1 METEKVLQELE
12 AEFDN
17 LMQSG
22 LDELVAEDSELAEE
36 NFSLA
41 ATVLDRVKELS
52 LPMAV
57 ALENRYLVNPY
68 DLIPQEEYEKLQDKR
83 QV

>member
-1 METEKVLQELE
+1 METKKVLQELE
-12 AEFDN
+12 TEFDN
-17 LMQSG
+17 LMRSG
-22 LDELVAEDSELAEE
+22 LDELAVEDSELAEE

-41 ATVLDRVKELS
+41 VTVLDRVKELS

-68 DLIPQEEYEKLQDKR
+68 DFQ
-83 QV
+83 

>member
-1 METEKVLQELE
+1 METEKALQELE
-12 AEFDN
+12 TEFDN
-17 LMQSG
+17 LMRSG
-22 LDELVAEDSELAEE
+22 LDELAVEDSELAEE

-41 ATVLDRVKELS
+41 STVLDRVKELS

-68 DLIPQEEYEKLQDKR
+68 DFQ
-83 QV
+83 

>member
-12 AEFDN
+12 TEFDN
-17 LMQSG
+17 LMRSG
-22 LDELVAEDSELAEE
+22 LDELAVEDIELAEE

-41 ATVLDRVKELS
+41 VIVLDRVKELS

-57 ALENRYLVNPY
+57 APENRYLVNPY
-68 DLIPQEEYEKLQDKR
+68 DFQYKTEVKTNERENN
-83 QV
+83 

>member
-1 METEKVLQELE
+1 METEKALQELE

-22 LDELVAEDSELAEE
+22 LDELAVEDSELAEE

-41 ATVLDRVKELS
+41 AIVLDRVKELS

-57 ALENRYLVNPY
+57 VLENKYLINPY
-68 DLIPQEEYEKLQDKR
+68 NYKIKGRGVK
-83 QV
+83 

>member
-1 METEKVLQELE
+1 METGKALQELE

-17 LMQSG
+17 LMRSG
-22 LDELVAEDSELAEE
+22 LDELAVENSELAEE

-41 ATVLDRVKELS
+41 VTVLDRVKELS

-68 DLIPQEEYEKLQDKR
+68 DFQ
-83 QV
+83 

>member
-1 METEKVLQELE
+1 METGKALQELE

-17 LMQSG
+17 LMRSG
-22 LDELVAEDSELAEE
+22 LDELAVEDSELAEE

-41 ATVLDRVKELS
+41 VTVLDRVKELS

-68 DLIPQEEYEKLQDKR
+68 DFQ
-83 QV
+83 

>member
-1 METEKVLQELE
+1 
-12 AEFDN
+12 
-17 LMQSG
+17 MQSG
-22 LDELVAEDSELAEE
+22 LDELAVEDSELAEE

-68 DLIPQEEYEKLQDKR
+68 DYQ
-83 QV
+83 